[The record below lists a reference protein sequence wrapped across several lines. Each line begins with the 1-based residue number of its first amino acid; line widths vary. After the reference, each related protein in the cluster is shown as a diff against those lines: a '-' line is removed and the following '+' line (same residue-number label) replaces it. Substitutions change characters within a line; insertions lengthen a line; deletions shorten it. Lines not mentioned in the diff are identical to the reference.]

1 MTDFRKKIINASK
14 DNFKANITKHQL
26 NIEILMSNGVGVAEH
41 PDVMATIEQELALMA
56 EYQDKL
62 EMLERYFGE
71 GPKL

>member
-1 MTDFRKKIINASK
+1 MADFRKKIINASK
-14 DNFKANITKHQL
+14 EQFRANITKHQL
-26 NIEILMSNGVGVAEH
+26 NVELLMSNGVGVAEH
-41 PDVMATIEQELALMA
+41 PDIMATIEQELALMA

>member
-14 DNFKANITKHQL
+14 ENFKANITKHQL
-26 NIEILMSNGVGVAEH
+26 NIEILMTNGVGVAEH
-41 PDVMATIEQELALMA
+41 PDVMTTIEQELALMA